1 MKEFTR
7 LECIAKTNKI
17 ISSLTLKIEAYESRL
32 TINSL
37 GWIKI
42 RVGELS
48 NERAYYQKILSLIS
62 PTK

>member
-17 ISSLTLKIEAYESRL
+17 ISLLTEKIDTYESRPHHTL
-32 TINSL
+32 LSRL
-37 GWIKI
+37 
-42 RVGELS
+42 RLRELS
-48 NERAYYQKILSLIS
+48 MEKKYYQKILSLIS